1 MAKTETR
8 IQAIQAFLL
17 IGAFAMVGR
26 AGYLQLVRG
35 GDYAKR
41 AARQRTEH
49 KILEAPRG
57 VIYDRGGTPL
67 ASSLER
73 YHVTIA
79 PEQVR
84 DQNALLRI
92 YRTDIGGRVDRLSA
106 ALRSGDPF
114 YAHGP
119 FTAGQMRRLREVRG
133 VYLAPIY
140 RREYPSG
147 PLARPLIG
155 SLTPDSSSGATG
167 LERFLDSLLR
177 GVPGETV
184 LLKDARGR
192 TYESPERVVRMPTRG
207 HDVVLTIDK
216 ELQEIAEGGLAAA
229 FETFD
234 PKRGD
239 IIFLDPRTG
248 EVLAAASREVGTDGE
263 QMASASYFTSAFE
276 PGSTAKPLT
285 AAALL
290 ALDRVGDDDTVSP
303 ENGRWA
309 MPGRSKPI
317 VDDHPQKVPV
327 NLARAIQVSS
337 NVAMAKFST
346 LLKPA
351 EHFDALRKFGLG
363 SPTGVE
369 FPFEEPGILPEPHT
383 WRAGGTGPSAAMG
396 YAVMVTPVQLAAAYA
411 ALANDGRLLAPSI
424 IKEIRR
430 PDGEVIYRHQ
440 PTLVRQ
446 AVSAEVAAKLRRFLA
461 LSAGDSG
468 TGGRAQVKG
477 SVLGKTGT
485 AKLVENRRYTNKHAA
500 SFAGMYPARDPQLV
514 FVVRIEDPQ
523 GAYSGGAVAAPVV
536 AGMLRQALAARRT
549 TLDRGMLA
557 ESPVERPR
565 SADPR
570 LDGTERTDA
579 QWVTLP
585 LAPARPPPG
594 AAAEV
599 PNVIGQTV
607 RSAAVAL
614 HRRGFRIRLEG
625 AGTVVRM
632 SPRAGDSLG
641 AGKVVTLTAAKDPRS

>member
-1 MAKTETR
+1 MAKTEVR
-8 IQAIQAFLL
+8 IQAIQAVLL
-17 IGAFAMVGR
+17 IGGLAMVGR
-26 AGYLQLVRG
+26 AGYLQLIRG

-49 KILEAPRG
+49 KILDAPRG

-73 YHVTIA
+73 YHVNIA
-79 PEQVR
+79 PEQVK
-84 DQNALLRI
+84 DKNAMLRM
-92 YRTDIGGRVDRLSA
+92 YRTDVGGKVDRLAA
-106 ALRSGDPF
+106 ALKSGEPF

-119 FTAGQMRRLREVRG
+119 YTAGQMRRLREIRG

-177 GVPGETV
+177 GSPGETV

-229 FETFD
+229 FDTFD

-239 IIFLDPRTG
+239 VIFLDPRTG
-248 EVLAAASREVGTDGE
+248 EVLAAASREVGPDGE
-263 QMASASYFTSAFE
+263 QLASASYFTSAFE

-290 ALDRVGDDDTVSP
+290 ALDRVGDAETVSP

-317 VDDHPQKVPV
+317 VDDHPQNVPV
-327 NLARAIQVSS
+327 TLARAIQVSS

-346 LLKPA
+346 LLKPT
-351 EHFDALRKFGLG
+351 EHFDALRRFGLG

-369 FPFEEPGILPEPHT
+369 FPFEEPGILPEAHT
-383 WRAGGTGPSAAMG
+383 WRPGGTGPSAAMG

-440 PTLVRQ
+440 PTLIRQ
-446 AVSAEVAAKLRRFLA
+446 VVSADVAAKLRRFLA
-461 LSAGDSG
+461 LSAADSG

-514 FVVRIEDPQ
+514 FVVRIEDPH

-536 AGMLRQALAARRT
+536 ASMLRQALAARRT

-557 ESPVERPR
+557 ESPAERPR
-565 SADPR
+565 SVETRSDAA
-570 LDGTERTDA
+570 GTSGL
-579 QWVTLP
+579 QWVALP
-585 LAPARPPPG
+585 LAPVRPIPSQP
-594 AAAEV
+594 AEIPDV
-599 PNVIGQTV
+599 VGQSI
-607 RSAAVAL
+607 RSAAATL
-614 HRRGFRIRLEG
+614 HRRGFRVRLEG
-625 AGTVVRM
+625 VGTVVRM

-641 AGKVVTLTAAKDPRS
+641 LAKVVTLIASQER

>member
-8 IQAIQAFLL
+8 IQAIQAVFL
-17 IGAFAMVGR
+17 IGAVALTGR
-26 AGYLQLVRG
+26 AGYLQLIRG
-35 GDYAKR
+35 ADYAKQ

-49 KILEAPRG
+49 RILEAPRG
-57 VIYDRGGTPL
+57 VISDREGTPL
-67 ASSLER
+67 ATSLER
-73 YHVTIA
+73 YHVNIA
-79 PEQVR
+79 PEQVK
-84 DQNALLRI
+84 DKNNLLRI
-92 YRTDIGGRVDRLSA
+92 FRADIGGNLNRLSA
-106 ALRSGDPF
+106 ALRSDAPF

-119 FTAGQMRRLREVRG
+119 YPAGQVRRLREIHG

-155 SLTPDSSSGATG
+155 SLTPDSASGVTG

-207 HDVVLTIDK
+207 HDVILTIDK
-216 ELQEIAEGGLAAA
+216 ELQEIAEGSLAAA

-239 IIFLDPRTG
+239 VIFLDPRTG
-248 EVLAAASREVGTDGE
+248 EVLAAASREVGAGGAE
-263 QMASASYFTSAFE
+263 MASASYFTSAFE

-290 ALDRVGDDDTVSP
+290 AQNLVDDDDTVSP
-303 ENGRWA
+303 DNGRWLA
-309 MPGRSKPI
+309 PGRSKPI
-317 VDDHPQKVPV
+317 VDDHPQKGPIT
-327 NLARAIQVSS
+327 LARAIQVSS
-337 NVAMAKFST
+337 NVAMAKFSYR
-346 LLKPA
+346 LKPS
-351 EHFDALRKFGLG
+351 EHFDVLRNFGLG

-369 FPFEEPGILPEPHT
+369 FPFEEPGILPAPHT
-383 WRAGGTGPSAAMG
+383 WRPGGTGPSAAMG
-396 YAVMVTPVQLAAAYA
+396 YALMVTPVQLAAAYA

-440 PTLVRQ
+440 PTLVRN
-446 AVSAEVAAKLRRFLA
+446 AVSPEIAAKLRRFLA
-461 LSAGDSG
+461 LSAADSG

-485 AKLVENRRYTNKHAA
+485 AKLVENRQYTNKHAA
-500 SFAGMYPARDPQLV
+500 SFAGMYPAHNPQLV
-514 FVVRIEDPQ
+514 FVVRIEDPH

-536 AGMLRQALAARRT
+536 ASMLRQALAARRT

-557 ESPVERPR
+557 EPRVERTRPANAP
-565 SADPR
+565 ADEAGPP
-570 LDGTERTDA
+570 DVK
-579 QWVTLP
+579 WVGLP
-585 LAPARPPPG
+585 LPAVQPLPG
-594 AAAEV
+594 RMTEIPDV
-599 PNVIGQTV
+599 VGQSV
-607 RSAAVAL
+607 RSAALML
-614 HRRGFRIRLEG
+614 HRRGFRVRLEG
-625 AGTVVRM
+625 IGTVVRM
-632 SPRAGDSLG
+632 SPQPGDSSLTG
-641 AGKVVTLTAAKDPRS
+641 TVITLTASRERAS